1 MQDAGG
7 FHAVGGEA
15 GEEER
20 CLAVVEDH
28 AALPGVGA
36 PAAHLPAEAGEA
48 VGGMVAYAAVEKVF
62 FYEWQSGRVTKWL
75 SN

>member
-15 GEEER
+15 GEEEA
-20 CLAVVEDH
+20 CLAVAEDH
-28 AALPGVGA
+28 AALPDVGS

-48 VGGMVAYAAVEKVF
+48 VGGMVGLAHMN
-62 FYEWQSGRVTKWL
+62 R
-75 SN
+75 